1 MPYAKIENGVAVFP
15 PHNDGNK
22 INVHLD
28 EPWLVEH
35 GYVNMTEEELEPYT
49 NLAIPVRTVFTKL
62 QIRRAMRALEM
73 ESVLDAILAGNATF
87 AADWG
92 DAQEIDLSDPVVSAA
107 IAAAGITEE
116 QINVVK
122 TKILKG

>member
-1 MPYAKIENGVAVFP
+1 
-15 PHNDGNK
+15 
-22 INVHLD
+22 
-28 EPWLVEH
+28 
-35 GYVNMTEEELEPYT
+35 MTEEELAQYASFSEPVQ
-49 NLAIPVRTVFTKL
+49 NIFTKL

-73 ESVLDAILAGNATF
+73 EPVLDAILAGNATF

-116 QINVVK
+116 QINAVK
-122 TKILKG
+122 TKILEG

>member
-1 MPYAKIENGVAVFP
+1 MSYAKIENGVAVFP

-35 GYVNMTEEELEPYT
+35 GYVNMTEEELAQYASSSEPVQ
-49 NLAIPVRTVFTKL
+49 NIFTKL

-73 ESVLDAILAGNATF
+73 EPVLDAILSGNATF

-116 QINVVK
+116 QINAVK
-122 TKILKG
+122 TKILEG